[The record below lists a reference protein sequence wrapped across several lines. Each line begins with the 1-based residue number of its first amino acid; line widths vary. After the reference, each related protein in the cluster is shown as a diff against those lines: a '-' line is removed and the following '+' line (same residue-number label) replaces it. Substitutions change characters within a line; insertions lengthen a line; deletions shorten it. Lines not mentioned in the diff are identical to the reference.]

1 MQPWYVRPAFVRSAR
16 SLPIRTT
23 YGPSSVMGIAPVISL
38 FGALCLSSI
47 LVNAEHHQDHEHN
60 HAAHDHGHHHSSAG
74 FDDKPWIQA
83 KMTSTHIS
91 DSISRLMMELSE
103 GYDQVKDGHD
113 MSAKVQELNHRLEEI
128 YEFLNKLK
136 PEFKDHNA
144 QENVSPEQ
152 ILEELQEAHALAAP
166 FHSNFVVHGNDVVIH
181 QEKLKQEHGKAGK
194 TVDEAYEN
202 TAGESN
208 VDRAIDVGKFLLDKI
223 TVTVKRHRS
232 LPPNL
237 DKHWK
242 KTLTWALTSA
252 QHAKQ
257 DVQRYINRLE
267 AFKHRPNS
275 EEAEGSL
282 HGHNREHNPLS
293 ELPFAGEEMLSN
305 RNALTEM
312 PFAGEES
319 LSTEVSGKVRKNRHG
334 KRKQSSSSS
343 SSSSSEEHGG
353 KKKRGRSEHMD
364 PAEYLKT
371 VTSIAHLAHA
381 LGRAVKISPDG
392 QVIVNKRM
400 LQGNDED
407 GRKLQKML
415 RQSLRMPDMRGDR
428 REVKKATDYFLKK
441 IMALMGETR
450 SRMINLVGPKGK
462 HADRNTEHEI
472 NTAVKN
478 MGFAQEQMEKILRGL
493 KSIKSLRRS
502 ANKNKKHSDQMQLY
516 RERRPY

>member
-1 MQPWYVRPAFVRSAR
+1 MEPEAAPREVITLYEELLDVDFV
-16 SLPIRTT
+16 PD
-23 YGPSSVMGIAPVISL
+23 V
-38 FGALCLSSI
+38 
-47 LVNAEHHQDHEHN
+47 
-60 HAAHDHGHHHSSAG
+60 
-74 FDDKPWIQA
+74 
-83 KMTSTHIS
+83 
-91 DSISRLMMELSE
+91 
-103 GYDQVKDGHD
+103 DGHD
-113 MSAKVQELNHRLEEI
+113 MSDKVQDLNHRLEEI
-128 YEFLNKLK
+128 YEFLKKLK
-136 PEFKDHNA
+136 PEFEDHNA

-166 FHSNFVVHGNDVVIH
+166 FHSNFVVHGNDIVIH

-223 TVTVKRHRS
+223 T
-232 LPPNL
+232 
-237 DKHWK
+237 
-242 KTLTWALTSA
+242 
-252 QHAKQ
+252 
-257 DVQRYINRLE
+257 RYINRLE

-275 EEAEGSL
+275 EEAEESL
-282 HGHNREHNPLS
+282 HGKHNPLS
-293 ELPFAGEEMLSN
+293 EMPFAGEEMLSSEKGHKRDRNALSEMPFAGETSLSSEHHHKRN

-319 LSTEVSGKVRKNRHG
+319 LSSENVHKRNRNSLTEMPFANEESLSTEVSGKIRKNRHG

-364 PAEYLKT
+364 PGKYLKT
-371 VTSIAHLAHA
+371 VTSISHLAHA

-407 GRKLQKML
+407 SRKLQKML

-441 IMALMGETR
+441 IMDLMGETR
-450 SRMINLVGPKGK
+450 SRMFNMVGPKGK
-462 HADRNTEHEI
+462 HADRNTEHDI
-472 NTAVKN
+472 NLAVKN
-478 MGFAQEQMEKILRGL
+478 MGYAQEQMEKILRGL
-493 KSIKSLRRS
+493 KSVKSLRRS
-502 ANKNKKHSDQMQLY
+502 ANKNKKHSDQMQLF